1 MKAGTPDVIGAILF
15 VMSIAIMGGMV
26 FNIFALKKMHTSV
39 VKAGSKDTP
48 VIDLA
53 LSVLVVGM
61 MSVFVPVQF
70 VKSKV
75 HAGTLIISAIVT
87 LLCSYLSKKLN
98 WKWMDDFVMSFALVI
113 GMIAAVIFVNLGW

>member
-1 MKAGTPDVIGAILF
+1 
-15 VMSIAIMGGMV
+15 
-26 FNIFALKKMHTSV
+26 MHTSV

-48 VIDLA
+48 IIDLA

-75 HAGTLIISAIVT
+75 HAGTLIISAIFT
-87 LLCSYLSKKLN
+87 ILCSYLSKKLN
-98 WKWMDDFVMSFALVI
+98 WKWMDDFVMSLPCNRDDCRSYICKFRMVI
-113 GMIAAVIFVNLGW
+113 L